1 MFIFKMKSKIEMR
14 QIMKKNGLFL
24 FCLCFT
30 ITTLAQSINQESS
43 HSRAVKALVI
53 IYDITYPN
61 NNPLIKSA
69 WSNKAITMIY
79 GSKVNTAIYTES
91 GNIQYTLSNDYNENC
106 FQLFPR
112 QQFMI
117 KGNRS
122 EKPSLPDNMKM
133 NQTISNTNQTK
144 HIMDYDCSESKI
156 VLETQVGN
164 SNLSL
169 THYFY
174 TYNNLKNYE
183 TNYTNIK
190 GATGLLFGCDMD
202 LSNGVMQIWRA
213 RSITEQ
219 NVDSTLFDI
228 PKDYTIYSNAEYT
241 QKLLTDKPFQKEMN
255 KEFGI
260 NDKVFKVSKWKTFFD
275 ILLKVTPD
283 ILRLTTDVINNNSG
297 NKTASSSNISAN
309 SESNKKDNSIN
320 SYLGSE
326 ANKINGQANKSSDY
340 YYNDYRK
347 RAEKEETDS
356 EYYKNHGDNAKA
368 ADCLIRAKEYREKAE
383 IYKPK

>member
-1 MFIFKMKSKIEMR
+1 MKSKIEMR
-14 QIMKKNGLFL
+14 QIMKKNVSLL
-24 FCLCFT
+24 FCLCLTT
-30 ITTLAQSINQESS
+30 ITLAQSINQDST
-43 HSRAVKALVI
+43 HSRDVKALVI

-61 NNPLIKSA
+61 NKPLIKSA
-69 WSNKAITMIY
+69 CNNKAITMIY
-79 GSKVNTAIYTES
+79 GAKVNMAIYTES
-91 GNIQYTLSNDYNENC
+91 GNIQYTLSNDFNENW

-117 KGNRS
+117 KANRS

-144 HIMDYDCSESKI
+144 HIMDYDCSEFKI
-156 VLETQVGN
+156 VSETQVGN
-164 SNLSL
+164 SNFSF
-169 THYFY
+169 TNYFY

-190 GATGLLFGCDMD
+190 GVTGLLLGSDID
-202 LSNGVMQIWRA
+202 SSNGVMQIWRA

-241 QKLLTDKPFQKEMN
+241 QKLLTDKSFQKEMN

-283 ILRLTTDVINNNSG
+283 ILRLTTDVINNTSG
-297 NKTASSSNISAN
+297 NKTASSINISTN
-309 SESNKKDNSIN
+309 SESSKKDNSIN
-320 SYLGSE
+320 SYLDNE
-326 ANKINGQANKSSDY
+326 ANKIVEQANKSSDY

-347 RAEKEETDS
+347 RAEKEEADS
-356 EYYKNHGDNAKA
+356 EYYRNHGDNVKA
-368 ADCLIRAKEYREKAE
+368 ANCLIRAKEYREKAE